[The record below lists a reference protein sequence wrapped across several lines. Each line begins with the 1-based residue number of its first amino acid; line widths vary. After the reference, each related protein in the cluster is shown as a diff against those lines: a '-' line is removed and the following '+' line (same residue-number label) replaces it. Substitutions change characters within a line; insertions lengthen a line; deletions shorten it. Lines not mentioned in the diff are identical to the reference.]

1 MTILLDRLTLYRYRR
16 DITVMVSWR
25 CVMTIREKPVFRIPG
40 FVAFAI
46 ELVLLG
52 AAITLIVLGA
62 RATLP
67 GAPPDALIWWGLGL
81 TLLFSLGTPGVFT
94 VQPNEARVLVFLG
107 SYSGSVRDAG
117 FWWANPFA
125 VKKHVSLRVRN
136 FNSDRLK
143 VNDLV
148 GNPIEVAAVVAWK
161 VVDSARALFD
171 VDAFES
177 FVSVQ
182 SETAIRA
189 MVSRYPYDAHDDD
202 SFSLRSSPEEIA
214 AELRRQLQERL
225 DVAGVEVLDARLSHL
240 AYAPEIAQAML
251 RRQQAQAVVAAR
263 QQIVEGAVGMVEMAL
278 KRLSEKKVVELDEE
292 RKAAMVGN
300 LMVVLVSESQT
311 QPVINSGSLY

>member
-1 MTILLDRLTLYRYRR
+1 MKKLT
-16 DITVMVSWR
+16 
-25 CVMTIREKPVFRIPG
+25 
-40 FVAFAI
+40 
-46 ELVLLG
+46 
-52 AAITLIVLGA
+52 
-62 RATLP
+62 
-67 GAPPDALIWWGLGL
+67 L
-81 TLLFSLGTPGVFT
+81 TLLFSLGTPGFFT